1 MLKLQNITKSF
12 VVADETIQV
21 LKGVSLEVRAG
32 EFVAIMGQ
40 SGSGKST
47 LMNIIGLLDIPTSGS
62 YELDGRE
69 IAELSEYEQSL
80 IRRQKIGFIFQS
92 YNLIPR
98 MPVVEQVML
107 PLLYQDIP
115 APEARSR
122 AMALLEQVGLAHKA
136 ENKPTE
142 LSGGQQQR
150 VCIARSLVAEP
161 SILLADE
168 PTGALDSQTGI
179 EIMELLKTLHMS
191 GKTIILITHDPEI
204 ARIAERVVH
213 IRDGLIT
220 S

>member
-12 VVADETIQV
+12 IIADEVIQV
-21 LKGVSLEVRAG
+21 LKRVSLEVRAG

-69 IAELSEYEQSL
+69 IAELSEHEQSL

-107 PLLYQDIP
+107 PLLYQDVP
-115 APEARSR
+115 ASEARSR
-122 AMALLEQVGLAHKA
+122 AMTLLEQVGLAHKA

-168 PTGALDSQTGI
+168 PTGALDSQTGV
-179 EIMELLKTLHMS
+179 EIMELLKTLHKS